1 MIVHVTKTRIFY
13 LAKVMVAFFLQR
25 CLILYIHG
33 LAVKLLMLIVSASFP
48 FFFRTKYC

>member
-25 CLILYIHG
+25 CLIYSWPCCQVVN
-33 LAVKLLMLIVSASFP
+33 ADSK
-48 FFFRTKYC
+48 C